1 MENNKL
7 NKLNEDSLEMVTGGH
22 GDYQELHKMLTMAKF
37 EGKRYGEVCD
47 MVRSMY
53 PNGNIPRDVIDYVE
67 MGCDILVIRD

>member
-1 MENNKL
+1 MDNNKL

-22 GDYQELHKMLTMAKF
+22 GDYLELHKMLTMAKF
-37 EGKRYGEVCD
+37 EGKRYSEVCD